1 MADGASGNGVVTSG
15 AVATQPLG
23 SLIDRSYR
31 PREPAND
38 DEVWS
43 LNLDQIEP
51 HSGRVHSKCMLSA
64 TELGPSTYAFDR
76 GTVLYSK
83 LRPYLNKVVVADD
96 DGVATTELV
105 PLRCDESRL
114 IAPYLA
120 HFLRGPDFLRFAT
133 NVVAGAKMPRMV
145 MSEFWKFPVP
155 LPPLPEQRR
164 IAAILDQADALRAKR
179 REALAQLDSL
189 TQSIFSEMFGDPVT
203 NAMGWPTEAIAEIGE
218 VITGNTPSRG
228 RSDYYGDFIEWIKS
242 DNINS
247 PSYYLTTA
255 SEGLSESGKR
265 VGRTAPPLSILVTC
279 IAGSPDCIGNS
290 AMADREVAFNQQI
303 NAFLPRLV
311 DPHFAYV
318 HMIVAKRLI
327 QEASTS
333 GMKGM
338 VSKSRF
344 EKIRL
349 IVPPLPL
356 QQTFATRIQAVEA
369 LKTTHRA
376 ALAEL
381 DALFASLQHRAFAG
395 TL

>member
-23 SLIDRSYR
+23 SLIDRGYR

-179 REALAQLDSL
+179 RDALAQLDSL
-189 TQSIFSEMFGDPVT
+189 TQSIFVEMFGDP
-203 NAMGWPTEAIAEIGE
+203 
-218 VITGNTPSRG
+218 R
-228 RSDYYGDFIEWIKS
+228 R
-242 DNINS
+242 
-247 PSYYLTTA
+247 L
-255 SEGLSESGKR
+255 
-265 VGRTAPPLSILVTC
+265 PLSWPLAPLKALGLVRPRPRREC
-279 IAGSPDCIGNS
+279 S
-290 AMADREVAFNQQI
+290 AAQCHSSHRAI
-303 NAFLPRLV
+303 
-311 DPHFAYV
+311 
-318 HMIVAKRLI
+318 
-327 QEASTS
+327 
-333 GMKGM
+333 
-338 VSKSRF
+338 SKSMN
-344 EKIRL
+344 
-349 IVPPLPL
+349 L
-356 QQTFATRIQAVEA
+356 QSALSPRKALLKSIQSEPAHH
-369 LKTTHRA
+369 LCA
-376 ALAEL
+376 ASARSAKWEWPKFG
-381 DALFASLQHRAFAG
+381 APSINR
-395 TL
+395 